1 MNAMTL
7 LQVNAGPTISVA
19 ALLVTLAIIVGGMKR
34 FGCIDAAACPSL
46 PGLALAGLVIVGF
59 RMVL

>member
-1 MNAMTL
+1 ML
-7 LQVNAGPTISVA
+7 LQENTALTVGAMS
-19 ALLVTLAIIVGGMKR
+19 LLVMLALIVGGMKR

-46 PGLALAGLVIVGF
+46 PGLMLAGLVLVGL